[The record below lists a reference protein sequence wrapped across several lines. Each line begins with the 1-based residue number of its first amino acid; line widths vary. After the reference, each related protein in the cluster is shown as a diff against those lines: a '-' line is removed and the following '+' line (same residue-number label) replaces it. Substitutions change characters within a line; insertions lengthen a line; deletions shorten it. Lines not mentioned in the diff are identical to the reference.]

1 MRSVST
7 LQLALLVAL
16 LGSLA
21 AAFVPTFLS
30 NIHASRFAEPLDGL
44 SHLASQATMYAAG
57 LPSTQ
62 AYPESVE
69 RTPALVPPGQS
80 TVDAPG
86 TWTHPTWRLLNFSQE
101 GPHYYSF
108 EFESHASETGAHYVA
123 RAFGDLDG
131 DGELSH
137 FEVYGETKP
146 GGEPKTFSLRIDR
159 EVE

>member
-16 LGSLA
+16 LGSLV
-21 AAFVPTFLS
+21 AAFVPTFVS

-44 SHLASQATMYAAG
+44 NHLATQAQMYAAG
-57 LPSTQ
+57 LPSTE
-62 AYPESVE
+62 AYPPTVE
-69 RTPALVPPGQS
+69 RTPAEVPTGQS
-80 TVDAPG
+80 KVDPPG
-86 TWTHPTWRLLNFSQE
+86 TWSHPTWRLLNFSQE

-108 EFESHASETGAHYVA
+108 EFESHANDTGAHYVA

-137 FEVYGETKP
+137 FEIYGETQP
-146 GGEPKTFSLRIDR
+146 GGEPQTFALRIDR